1 MSNVWGVVQ
10 GFFSFLLHFIL
21 QRGQI
26 KKYKKV
32 KKELTMTVKISYT
45 NKAVR
50 EVAVTHLLKKDEKV
64 V

>member
-1 MSNVWGVVQ
+1 MLFSSNIIEKQ
-10 GFFSFLLHFIL
+10 KHF
-21 QRGQI
+21 
-26 KKYKKV
+26 V

-64 V
+64 VDRL